1 MRTKLKASAFK
12 ARTVRSLLA
21 LGGILLASLSVAAE
35 NPHDPYENFNR
46 SMYAV
51 NKALDTYVTRPVA
64 QAYDAAVPLPAKAGA
79 GNFFGNV
86 GEVWI
91 GANSLLQGKPG
102 DAGDSL
108 ARLLVNSTIGIF
120 GLFDVASELGIER
133 HNEDLGQTF
142 AVWGAKESSYVFLPI
157 IGPRTVRDTAGWAVE
172 FFTDP
177 LMGIKNYHTR
187 YGAVALRFVDLRAGL
202 LPADKIVEEAAIDE
216 YAYVRDAYLQRRQN
230 LIYDGR
236 PPRLDD

>member
-1 MRTKLKASAFK
+1 MKTNHSTPGLLSRLLVLAS
-12 ARTVRSLLA
+12 VLA
-21 LGGILLASLSVAAE
+21 LSSGLCGAAE

-46 SMYAV
+46 TMYSV
-51 NKALDTYVTRPVA
+51 NKTLDTYVTRPVA
-64 QAYDAAVPLPAKAGA
+64 QAYDAAVPLPAKAGV

-91 GANSLLQGKPG
+91 SANSLMQGKAG
-102 DAGDSL
+102 DAGDSV
-108 ARLLVNSTIGIF
+108 ARFLVNSTVGIF

-142 AVWGAKESSYVFLPI
+142 AVWGVKESNYLFLPV
-157 IGPRTVRDTAGWAVE
+157 IGPRTLRDAGGWAIE

-187 YGAVALRFVDLRAGL
+187 YGAVTLRFVDVRAGL

-236 PPRLDD
+236 PPRLED

>member
-1 MRTKLKASAFK
+1 MKTNYSPPGSLSRLLVLASA
-12 ARTVRSLLA
+12 LA
-21 LGGILLASLSVAAE
+21 LSSGLCGAAE

-46 SMYAV
+46 TMYSV
-51 NKALDTYVTRPVA
+51 NKTLDTYVTRPVA

-108 ARLLVNSTIGIF
+108 ARLLVNSTVGIF

-187 YGAVALRFVDLRAGL
+187 YGAVTLRFVDVRAGL

>member
-177 LMGIKNYHTR
+177 LTGIKNYHTR

>member
-1 MRTKLKASAFK
+1 MRTILK
-12 ARTVRSLLA
+12 TNTLRSLLA
-21 LGGILLASLSVAAE
+21 IGSMALAGLGVAAE

-46 SMYAV
+46 TMYTV
-51 NKALDTYVTRPVA
+51 NKTLDTYVTRPVA
-64 QAYDAAVPLPAKAGA
+64 QAYDASVPLPAKAGV
-79 GNFFGNV
+79 GNFFGNL
-86 GEVWI
+86 GEVWV
-91 GANSLLQGKPG
+91 GANSLMQGKPG

-108 ARLLVNSTIGIF
+108 ARMLVNSTVGIF

-142 AVWGAKESSYVFLPI
+142 AIWGAKESNYVFLPL
-157 IGPRTVRDTAGWAVE
+157 IGPRTVRDTAGWAIE

-236 PPRLDD
+236 PPRFDD

>member
-1 MRTKLKASAFK
+1 MRIQLKACAFK
-12 ARTVRSLLA
+12 ARTIRSLLA
-21 LGGILLASLSVAAE
+21 LSGILLASLSTAAE
-35 NPHDPYENFNR
+35 NPRDPYENFNR

-51 NKALDTYVTRPVA
+51 NKTLDTYVTRPVA
-64 QAYDAAVPLPAKAGA
+64 QAYDAAVPLPAKAGV
-79 GNFFGNV
+79 GNFFGNL
-86 GEVWI
+86 GEAWI
-91 GANSLLQGKPG
+91 GTNSLLQGKPG
-102 DAGDSL
+102 NAGDSL
-108 ARLLVNSTIGIF
+108 ARLLVNSTVGIF

-202 LPADKIVEEAAIDE
+202 LPADKIIEEAAIDE

>member
-51 NKALDTYVTRPVA
+51 NKTLDTYVTRPVA

>member
-51 NKALDTYVTRPVA
+51 NKTLDTYVTRPVA

-108 ARLLVNSTIGIF
+108 ARLLVNSTVGIF

>member
-21 LGGILLASLSVAAE
+21 LGGALLANLSVAAE

-51 NKALDTYVTRPVA
+51 NKTLDTYVTRPVA

-108 ARLLVNSTIGIF
+108 ARLLVNSTVGIF

>member
-21 LGGILLASLSVAAE
+21 LGGVLLASLSVAAE

-51 NKALDTYVTRPVA
+51 NKTLDTYVTRPVA

-108 ARLLVNSTIGIF
+108 ARLLVNSTVGIF